1 MGFDQT
7 KIGQLTASLMEQLD
21 EQYDEECGFGDVL
34 LLAEVV
40 GPHGSSVHFHGSNP
54 SAHVNLGL
62 VRFADK
68 SIRPDVQ
75 T

>member
-21 EQYDEECGFGDVL
+21 EQYDEDCEFGDL
-34 LLAEVV
+34 LIIAEVL
-40 GPHGSSVHFHGSNP
+40 GAHGSSVYFHGTNP
-54 SAHVNLGL
+54 RTHINLGL

-68 SIRPDVQ
+68 SMRPD